1 MISVE
6 LHLSHAQLK
15 MIERLVRERDEEMG
29 AGSAMMIFRFPHFP
43 TEQALLEIEEE
54 DDLPPL

>member
-1 MISVE
+1 MTEVE
-6 LHLSHAQLK
+6 LHLSHAQWLQV
-15 MIERLVRERDEEMG
+15 ERLVQERDEEMG

-43 TEQALLEIEEE
+43 TDAALMEIEN